1 MKRECTNI
9 THKHIIQWYLS
20 YKEVTTVYV
29 PCNWIIQ
36 VWSQKSA
43 SKDITEFC
51 GSDSS
56 LTSSAHPLPWKGVS
70 SIRRPTPMSPS
81 RESSPHQSGAPTDN
95 PHRHRRK
102 KEEHPHLH
110 TDKNNK
116 SKSLSDDAQQ
126 DLSVV
131 TRGPRILDMQ
141 RLQRDMD
148 SKLLAVIIE
157 HF

>member
-1 MKRECTNI
+1 
-9 THKHIIQWYLS
+9 
-20 YKEVTTVYV
+20 
-29 PCNWIIQ
+29 
-36 VWSQKSA
+36 
-43 SKDITEFC
+43 
-51 GSDSS
+51 
-56 LTSSAHPLPWKGVS
+56 
-70 SIRRPTPMSPS
+70 MSPS